1 MYRTLVIVRHTFVE
15 AISQPI
21 FTVLI
26 LLGTGILV
34 IFGALP
40 MFTLGDDT
48 TMFKAVGL
56 DVVLLLVL
64 IATLF
69 AASKSIFEEIEDRTM
84 LTLMSKPVQRWEVLV
99 GKYLGLILSAGLS
112 TLILGAVLLAATWLR
127 VPSDNMLNPRTIDD
141 AEFRML
147 ADLRA
152 MHTAGL
158 LPSLVLMWLQISV
171 LTAISVAISTR
182 FSLVVNLPVVILIYF
197 AGNLTRFIDAAVA
210 ESSFITRG
218 LAFILSTV
226 LPFLEVFDL
235 RDRTIYGAIAVPG
248 TRYYELAGAAS
259 LGEIWGYT
267 ALAALY
273 GLAFVSMTLIAG
285 LLLFRHR
292 ELGGNEG

>member
-1 MYRTLVIVRHTFVE
+1 MYRTLVIVRHTFIE

-21 FTVLI
+21 YTVLI

-84 LTLMSKPVQRWEVLV
+84 LTLMSKPVQRSQVLV
-99 GKYLGLILSAGLS
+99 GKYLGLILSAALS
-112 TLILGAVLLAATWLR
+112 TAILGAVLLAATWLR
-127 VPSDNMLNPRTIDD
+127 VPTDNQLNPRTIDD
-141 AEFRML
+141 AEFKML
-147 ADLRA
+147 SDLRH
-152 MHTAGL
+152 MHIAGL
-158 LPSLVLMWLQISV
+158 LPSLVLMWLQISA
-171 LTAISVAISTR
+171 LTAVSVAISTR

-197 AGNLTRFIDAAVA
+197 AGNLTRFIDTAVA
-210 ESSFITRG
+210 DSSIVTR
-218 LAFILSTV
+218 AFAFVLSTV

-235 RDRTIYGAIAVPG
+235 RDRTIYGQIAVPD
-248 TRYYELAGAAS
+248 TRFY
-259 LGEIWGYT
+259 
-267 ALAALY
+267 
-273 GLAFVSMTLIAG
+273 
-285 LLLFRHR
+285 
-292 ELGGNEG
+292 